1 MSRNWISRDL
11 RNLSPRVAA
20 GAEPGCSAVTQGRRC
35 GPVPSGTGAEARE
48 GRGCALPALSMA
60 APLLG
65 SPTRGRPEP
74 RLHARAPVRARSM
87 ITYRE
92 TSGISVKS
100 RAGAALLV
108 PAGPIW
114 LAVS

>member
-35 GPVPSGTGAEARE
+35 GPVPSGADVEARE
-48 GRGCALPALSMA
+48 GPGCALPALSMA
-60 APLLG
+60 TPLPG
-65 SPTRGRPEP
+65 SLRRSRPEP

-92 TSGISVKS
+92 TSGISVKPGP
-100 RAGAALLV
+100 GAALLV
-108 PAGPIW
+108 PAGPIR